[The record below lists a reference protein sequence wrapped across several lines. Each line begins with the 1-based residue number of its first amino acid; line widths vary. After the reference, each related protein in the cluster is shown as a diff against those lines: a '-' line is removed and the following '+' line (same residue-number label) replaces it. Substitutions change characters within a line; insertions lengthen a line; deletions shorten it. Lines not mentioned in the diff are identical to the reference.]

1 MTISFSINKTYNSFK
16 TFVVKYKITIF
27 LVIAC
32 SLIGL
37 ILIDITRKADANP
50 SQVQI
55 DEAKKSVKVITFK
68 KESIDV
74 INNLREQNITID
86 TLFDPG
92 RVDPFND

>member
-1 MTISFSINKTYNSFK
+1 MSVIN
-16 TFVVKYKITIF
+16 TFNKVKLFIIKYKITLF
-27 LVIAC
+27 LVISC

-37 ILIDITRKADANP
+37 IIIDITIQADANP
-50 SQVQI
+50 TQSQI

-68 KESIDV
+68 KESINV